1 MTTFA
6 PLGWSPLGWGYE
18 GEQEVVEPAASFT
31 SAGGYGTTWARK
43 TLSRQRREQEAAL
56 KRAKERVIRIIELEV
71 PALPALPEIIR
82 EEIRQETP
90 EMPPGI
96 EEELYRRLV
105 KRMRAALIRRL
116 EEEDE
121 AEAEAFL
128 LAA

>member
-6 PLGWSPLGWGYE
+6 PLGWSPLGWGFE
-18 GEQEVVEPAASFT
+18 DGNKAAEDQRFT

-43 TLSRQRREQEAAL
+43 TLSQQRREKEAAFR
-56 KRAKERVIRIIELEV
+56 RAKQRVIQIIELET
-71 PALPALPEIIR
+71 PALPALPAIVR
-82 EEIRQETP
+82 EEIRLEA
-90 EMPPGI
+90 PGLPQGV
-96 EEELYRRLV
+96 EDELYRRLV

-121 AEAEAFL
+121 AEAETLL